1 MDPSQRLSNFDA
13 NYGFGYDSAGRPVY
27 NNEFSLGKGN
37 AARQATMAERRRL
50 EILANQYDG
59 GGLIRSLLA
68 ERNRNAARHS
78 GVDHASWLDL
88 SAGAGRSFVLP
99 RT

>member
-27 NNEFSLGKGN
+27 NNEFSLGQGN

-59 GGLIRSLLA
+59 GGMIRSLLA

-78 GVDHASWLDL
+78 GVDPASWLDL